1 MQQVLGDLGG
11 GSGQLFVYAV
21 CGCETVKG
29 FLGINMIELCKG
41 TTPQTCGE
49 RLSASVV
56 VSTQAAPFQVHD
68 IARRR
73 LSTKANAEEVQSE
86 EGGSV
91 DTAGLTSQFGG
102 NSKFASVLAA
112 SLQRSGGA
120 DALTTGPERVDE
132 P

>member
-1 MQQVLGDLGG
+1 
-11 GSGQLFVYAV
+11 
-21 CGCETVKG
+21 
-29 FLGINMIELCKG
+29 MIELCKG
-41 TTPQTCGE
+41 TTPQTCSE

-56 VSTQAAPFQVHD
+56 LSTQAAPFQAHD
-68 IARRR
+68 FARRR
-73 LSTKANAEEVQSE
+73 LSIKAQAEEVQSE

-120 DALTTGPERVDE
+120 DALTTGPERIDE